1 MNSLIENY
9 ALEMKDSNGAP
20 TGHFFF
26 DKDAAKAVST
36 EVVNTHMQFKN
47 KGEAATFLDSR
58 FNDTFDH
65 FDVNKDKLIE
75 VERMPQFL
83 RYLIGNSLE
92 INLQ

>member
-36 EVVNTHMQFKN
+36 EVVNTHMTFKD
-47 KGEAATFLDSR
+47 KLGAANFLESR
-58 FNDTFDH
+58 CNDTFDH
-65 FDVNKDKLIE
+65 SDINKDKLIE